1 MKATYTSS
9 NGRLQFAVEGATPKD
24 LFSELAGIQEV
35 FDAENRCGMPGCGSE
50 DLHYRVR
57 TSVAKA
63 GKNAGKSYDYYELVC
78 MGCNARF
85 SFGQSMDLKNLFPK
99 RREDGKPLP
108 NGGWSK
114 YDANSASGQ
123 EYEDHQR
130 TQGPPTVSGT
140 PANELA
146 GWLDRI
152 DRAPEVQGPRIFA
165 LLMERMAAC
174 GPTCQREYDRISDSF
189 NKKFEKRAPEAKDI
203 KAAVCD
209 LHAALKR
216 FEK

>member
-9 NGRLQFAVEGATPKD
+9 NGRLQFAVEGATPKE
-24 LFSELAGIQEV
+24 LFGELAAIQEV
-35 FDAENRCGMPGCGSE
+35 FDAENRCGCCQS
-50 DLHYRVR
+50 DDIHYRLR
-57 TSVAKA
+57 TSVAKS
-63 GKNAGKSYDYYELVC
+63 GKNAGKSFDYYELVC

-85 SFGQSMDLKNLFPK
+85 SFGQTQEGGSLFPK

-114 YDANSASGQ
+114 YDANSAAGQ

-130 TQGPPTVSGT
+130 TAAPVCMPKHGSS
-140 PANELA
+140 ELEN
-146 GWLDRI
+146 WLIRI
-152 DRAPEVQGPRIFA
+152 DRQPAVAGDIFTT
-165 LLMERMAAC
+165 LFERLTAC
-174 GPTCQREYDRISDSF
+174 GTTATHEYERIADG
-189 NKKFEKRAPEAKDI
+189 FEKKKNPTVEDY
-203 KAAVCD
+203 KACVCD

>member
-1 MKATYTSS
+1 MKAEYTSS
-9 NGRLQFAVEGATPKD
+9 NGRLKFAVEGATPKD

-35 FDAENRCGMPGCGSE
+35 FDAENRCGCCQAD

-57 TSVAKA
+57 TSVAKT

-78 MGCNARF
+78 MACNARF

-99 RREDGKPLP
+99 RREDGKALP

-114 YDANSASGQ
+114 YDSNSAAGQ
-123 EYEDHQR
+123 EYADEPQR
-130 TQGPPTVSGT
+130 AQPTATMPQAGG
-140 PANELA
+140 NELA
-146 GWLDRI
+146 GWLDRL
-152 DRAPEVQGPRIFA
+152 DRDTNKVPAICEI
-165 LLMERMAAC
+165 LLERLTEC
-174 GPTCQREYDRISDSF
+174 GSTAVREYDRIAEAF
-189 NKKFEKRAPEAKDI
+189 GAKKRVELNDY
-203 KAAVCD
+203 KACVCD